1 MQYIFKLLPFFL
13 LASFV
18 FYSCTD
24 ERQNAN
30 ESDVL
35 SVINCETITHEN
47 ADNCLHLNQIQV
59 FGTHNSY
66 KLYPHPDLVERLNE
80 YVPGWADNITYE
92 HRPIREQLGEL
103 KMRQLEIDIFADP
116 NGGLYSE
123 PAGALL
129 IDDTEFIRHP
139 ELMKP
144 GFKVLHVQ
152 DTDYRT
158 TCITFKSCL
167 KEVRDWSLENPSH
180 LPIMI
185 LVEVKQRRPESRG
198 TLIFSEPVQFDEQ
211 LMLEIDEEIWSIFS
225 RDHVITPDDVREGY
239 ETLEKAILEKGWP
252 TLGESRGKVFFGLD
266 NTDSSRDIYLSGA
279 PVLEGR
285 ALFVSSPP
293 GEPSAAFI
301 KMNDAIGAFDRIQEN
316 VAAGYVIRSRSD
328 TPMHEATTGDTT
340 RLTASL
346 SSGAQYISTDYPEPS
361 PFGSGFI
368 AAFPDTDGPGRCN
381 PVSAPPGCQ
390 NEFIT
395 E

>member
-1 MQYIFKLLPFFL
+1 MQYINSLLSSLL

-18 FYSCTD
+18 FNSCTL
-24 ERQNAN
+24 ERKDAN
-30 ESDVL
+30 ESEVT
-35 SVINCETITHEN
+35 SVINCETITNEN
-47 ADNCLHLNQIQV
+47 ADNCLRMNQIQV

-80 YVPGWADNITYE
+80 FVPGWAENINYE

-116 NGGLYSE
+116 DGGLYAE

-129 IDDTEFIRHP
+129 IDDEEFIRHP
-139 ELMKP
+139 ELLEP
-144 GFKVLHVQ
+144 GLKVLHVQ

-158 TCITFKSCL
+158 TCLTFKSCL
-167 KEVRDWSLENPSH
+167 TEVKDWSLDNPTH

-185 LVEVKQRRPESRG
+185 LVEVKQRRPENRG
-198 TLIFSEPVQFDEQ
+198 SLIFTEPVQFDEE

-225 RDHVITPDDVREGY
+225 RENVIIPDDVRGDHESLIKGVV
-239 ETLEKAILEKGWP
+239 ENGWP
-252 TLGESRGKVFFGLD
+252 TLGESRGKVFFALD
-266 NTDSSRDIYLSGA
+266 NTDSARDIYLSGA
-279 PVLEGR
+279 PALEGR

-293 GEPSAAFI
+293 GEPSSAFI
-301 KMNDAIGAFDRIQEN
+301 KMNDAIGTFDRIQEN
-316 VAAGYVIRSRSD
+316 VAAGHLIRSRSD
-328 TPMHEATTGDTT
+328 TPVHEAKTGDTT

-346 SSGAQYISTDYPEPS
+346 ASGAQYISTDYPEPS
-361 PFGSGFI
+361 PFGSGFV
-368 AAFPDTDGPGRCN
+368 AEFPDTDGPGRCN

-390 NEFIT
+390 NHFIT